1 MAGIRYFQCE
11 ARRGVFSR
19 LTRLTRT
26 PLQQPDLDGAGGG
39 DSHAQPRPANGTASG
54 VTSPIRRLTPI
65 ASPSGSTKDLH
76 LKKMA
81 SPSLSKI
88 FVKGAAAVYNIGDT
102 VGKNVFAMVMGVMLE
117 ILY

>member
-1 MAGIRYFQCE
+1 
-11 ARRGVFSR
+11 
-19 LTRLTRT
+19 
-26 PLQQPDLDGAGGG
+26 
-39 DSHAQPRPANGTASG
+39 
-54 VTSPIRRLTPI
+54 
-65 ASPSGSTKDLH
+65 
-76 LKKMA
+76 MA